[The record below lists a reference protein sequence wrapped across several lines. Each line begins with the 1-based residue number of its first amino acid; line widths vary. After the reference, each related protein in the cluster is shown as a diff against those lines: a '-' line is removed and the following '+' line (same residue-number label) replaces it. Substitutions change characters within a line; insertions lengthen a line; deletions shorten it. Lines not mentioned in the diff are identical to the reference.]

1 MQGAAGWRRSRA
13 LTAGG
18 WSARAPV
25 DAPVSVGAVTGTET
39 RRLPDP
45 DALLAD
51 APLVWAALAAAGWSA
66 AALDDLLGT
75 TARTHLDRDELAPL
89 LRRTDGG
96 SALEVLARLFVVGA
110 GVDLKQARA
119 AGVPESWLVPDGYDV
134 GAAVRLQPVVHGGVE
149 VLVAHDPGRA
159 ADGVHPEQVLGV
171 GAASLTLAAAT
182 PRANVGRTLD
192 LGAGSGIQ
200 ALLAEDHSS
209 TVVATDANARASA
222 YTRLSA
228 ALNGQVLDVRT
239 GDLLQPVRGELFDL
253 VVSNPPFVIGPQNT
267 DDAARYSYRDGG
279 RDGDDLCR
287 SLVTELPRHLAE
299 DGTAVLLANW
309 LHVEGEDGDARVQ
322 SWFGADVDGWVV
334 QRELVGP
341 EDYVTAWLRDT
352 DEGSRF
358 GELYDSWLDWF
369 ALRRVEAVAFGVLAL
384 RRGSG
389 RVHLDDVPQ
398 PVSPAWGDEVPAF
411 FARQDA
417 LDRGVLSTAWR
428 LRDDVRLHQVAHRTE
443 EGWVAEAQL
452 LQQERGLRWSGGV
465 DVYGATLLAGCDGS
479 RRLGDLLAVLA
490 SSAGISVAEAAEQ
503 VLPVVE
509 RLVEQGF
516 LVP

>member
-1 MQGAAGWRRSRA
+1 MTPSF
-13 LTAGG
+13 
-18 WSARAPV
+18 
-25 DAPVSVGAVTGTET
+25 

-51 APLVWAALAAAGWSA
+51 AALVWGALETAGWSA
-66 AALDDLLGT
+66 SALDELLGSS
-75 TARTHLDRDELAPL
+75 ARTHLDRDELAPL
-89 LRRTDGG
+89 LRRTQGG
-96 SALEVLARLFVVGA
+96 SALEVLARLFVLGTE
-110 GVDLKQARA
+110 VDLSAAHR
-119 AGVPESWLVPDGYDV
+119 AGVPETWLVPDGFGV
-134 GAAVRLQPVVHGGVE
+134 AAAVRLQPVVHAGVE
-149 VLVAHDPGRA
+149 VVVAHDPGRA

-182 PRANVGRTLD
+182 PRADVGRTLD
-192 LGAGSGIQ
+192 LGTGSGVQ

-209 TVVATDANARASA
+209 TVVATDASPRAAA

-239 GDLLQPVRGELFDL
+239 GDLLEPVHGELFDL
-253 VVSNPPFVIGPQNT
+253 VVSNPPFVIGPS
-267 DDAARYSYRDGG
+267 ARYTYRDAG

-287 SLVTELPRHLAE
+287 SLVADLPGHLVE
-299 DGTAVLLANW
+299 GGTAVLLANW
-309 LHVEGEDGDARVQ
+309 LHLEGEVGDARVQ
-322 SWFGADVDGWVV
+322 SWFGSDVDGWVV

-352 DEGSRF
+352 DEGGRF
-358 GELYDSWLDWF
+358 DELYDSWTDWF

-398 PVSPAWGDEVPAF
+398 PVAPVWGDEVTAF
-411 FARQDA
+411 FARQGA
-417 LDRGVLSTAWR
+417 RDRGLLATPWR
-428 LRDDVRLHQVAHRTE
+428 LRDDVRLHQVARRSE
-443 EGWVAEAQL
+443 DGWHAERQV
-452 LQQERGLRWSGGV
+452 LQQERGLRWSGAV
-465 DVYGATLLAGCDGS
+465 DAYGATLLAGCDGT

-490 SSAGISVAEAAEQ
+490 GSAGITEADAAEQ

>member
-1 MQGAAGWRRSRA
+1 M
-13 LTAGG
+13 TAP
-18 WSARAPV
+18 SP
-25 DAPVSVGAVTGTET
+25 

-45 DALLAD
+45 EALLAD
-51 APLVWAALAAAGWSA
+51 APLVWAALQTADWSA
-66 AALDDLLGT
+66 AALDDLLGA

-89 LRRTDGG
+89 LRRTAGG
-96 SALEVLARLFVVGA
+96 SALEVLARLFVLGTE
-110 GVDLKQARA
+110 VDLGQAHA
-119 AGVPESWLVPDGYDV
+119 AGIPETWLVPDGYGV

-159 ADGVHPEQVLGV
+159 ADGVHAEQVLGV

-182 PRANVGRTLD
+182 PRRTVGRTLD
-192 LGAGSGIQ
+192 LGTGSGVQ

-209 TVVATDANARASA
+209 TVVATDANPRATA

-228 ALNGQVLDVRT
+228 ALNDAAIDART
-239 GDLLQPVRGELFDL
+239 GDLLTPVRGELFDL
-253 VVSNPPFVIGPQNT
+253 VVSNPPFVIGP
-267 DDAARYSYRDGG
+267 AARYTYRDAGW
-279 RDGDDLCR
+279 DGDDLCR
-287 SLVTELPRHLAE
+287 QLVADLPRMLVE

-322 SWFGADVDGWVV
+322 SWFGPDVDGWVV

-352 DEGSRF
+352 DEGTGF
-358 GELYDSWLDWF
+358 DELYDRWLDWF
-369 ALRRVEAVAFGVLAL
+369 AVRQVEAVAFGVLAL

-398 PVSPAWGDEVPAF
+398 AVAPAWGDEVEAW

-417 LDRGVLSTAWR
+417 LGRGLLASRWR
-428 LRDDVRLHQVAHRTE
+428 LRDDVRLHSVARQTE
-443 EGWVAEAQL
+443 DGWYAEAQV

-465 DVYGATLLAGCDGS
+465 DVYGATLLAGCDGT

-490 SSAGISVAEAAEQ
+490 ASAGISEAEAAEQ
-503 VLPVVE
+503 VLPVVQ